1 MYLLKHALGCYL
13 LIFLLI
19 YLSISSTNLHIQYVL
34 PCSFSDD
41 WGHLNS
47 TIYRHAFA
55 CSYLWYL
62 NVTYLIDFL
71 FVVQFHCK
79 ISQHKMQSHIKIGI
93 SFHAHRSAVQLRWLH
108 FRLYICGSARAVLLP
123 VCSLWSPDKTIS
135 NDPICQIFVTAPYL
149 CSTLQQR
156 SLKDQSIIGLANHE
170 NKKSTVKI
178 VM

>member
-1 MYLLKHALGCYL
+1 MYFRVASQMTEVIWTPQYIDMHLHVA
-13 LIFLLI
+13 I
-19 YLSISSTNLHIQYVL
+19 YDI
-34 PCSFSDD
+34 
-41 WGHLNS
+41 
-47 TIYRHAFA
+47 
-55 CSYLWYL
+55 L
-62 NVTYLIDFL
+62 NVTYLINFL

-79 ISQHKMQSHIKIGI
+79 ISQHKTQSHIKIGI

-123 VCSLWSPDKTIS
+123 VCSFWSPDKTIS